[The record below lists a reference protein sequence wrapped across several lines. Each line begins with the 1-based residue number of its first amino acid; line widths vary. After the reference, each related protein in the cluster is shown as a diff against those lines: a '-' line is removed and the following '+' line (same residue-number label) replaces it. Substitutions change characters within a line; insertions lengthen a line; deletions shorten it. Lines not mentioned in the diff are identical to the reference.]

1 MHEQARVIWDALEFR
16 TPAMLRIV
24 EPLTQ
29 GELEWQP
36 PNDANSIAWLL
47 WHIAEVEDNWIRDKL
62 LGLERRYPFGVSV
75 KSPAR
80 PSWPSKDELL
90 AYFHEARAL
99 SRERLE
105 RSTVQD
111 FDRVIIDEHFGRIT
125 VRQLWSGVATSGAW
139 HGGQIVYIANRLVP
153 RPAAG

>member
-1 MHEQARVIWDALEFR
+1 VIWDALEFR
-16 TPAMLRIV
+16 TPAMLRII

-47 WHIAEVEDNWIRDKL
+47 WHIAEVEDNWIRDRL

-75 KSPAR
+75 KSSVR
-80 PSWPSKDELL
+80 PPWPSKDELL

-105 RSTVQD
+105 RSTIED